1 VTRHEPQHGNPP
13 PSLGVRAHPH
23 LAPTSLEGW
32 LDVPGSEVAALIA
45 ATDWSASPLGDP
57 LGWPPSLRTAAGI
70 CLASRFPILLWWGP
84 DLAMVYNDAY
94 RPMLGASKHPRAL
107 GAPGREVWTEI
118 WDVIGPMLEQVVSG
132 RGATWSTD
140 QLLVLERNDHP
151 EECYFTFSYSPITT
165 ESGEV
170 GGVFCAVTETTER
183 VIGERRLATLADMAS
198 LMGAAT
204 RADAIRSARSIL
216 GANPHD
222 HPAVVVLDA
231 PADGDRA
238 GLAEAVEQ
246 QLPRFGAA
254 TRARVTDL
262 VRQVSATGEPLN
274 VEGDAGALA
283 AGVRRWHAYALA
295 EPRGQRA
302 GRDAA
307 VVVLGESVH
316 RKWDAALE
324 SYATLCVTHVAAAT
338 ALAEREQHLRRAIDS
353 HEEIG
358 QAVGILVERH
368 RWTPATAFE
377 HLKRSSQDTNTKL
390 REVARQVIES
400 GAEPGRSPS

>member
-1 VTRHEPQHGNPP
+1 M
-13 PSLGVRAHPH
+13 
-23 LAPTSLEGW
+23 
-32 LDVPGSEVAALIA
+32 PGSELAALIA
-45 ATDWSASPLGDP
+45 ATDWSTSPLGDP
-57 LGWPPSLRTAAGI
+57 LTWPPSLRTAVGI
-70 CLASRFPILLWWGP
+70 CLSSRFPILLWWGP

-94 RPMLGASKHPRAL
+94 RPMLGETKHPRAL
-107 GAPGREVWTEI
+107 GAPGREVWPEI
-118 WDVIGPMLEQVVSG
+118 WDVIGPMLEQVMSG

-140 QLLVLERNDHP
+140 QLFVLERNGHP
-151 EECYFTFSYSPITT
+151 EECYFTFSYSPITE

-216 GANPHD
+216 GANPAD

-231 PADGDRA
+231 PAECDRA
-238 GLAEAVEQ
+238 ALAEAIAQ

-254 TRARVTDL
+254 TRARVGDL
-262 VRQVSATGEPLN
+262 VRQVSATREPLTL
-274 VEGDAGALA
+274 VGDAGAGS
-283 AGVRRWHAYALA
+283 AGVQAWHAYPLA
-295 EPRGQRA
+295 EPQGPRT

-307 VVVLGESVH
+307 VVVFAESVH
-316 RKWDAALE
+316 RRWDVALE
-324 SYATLCVTHVAAAT
+324 SYATQCVTHVAAAT

-377 HLKRSSQDTNTKL
+377 QLKRSSQDTNTKL

-400 GAEPGRSPS
+400 GADPDRLRS

>member
-1 VTRHEPQHGNPP
+1 M
-13 PSLGVRAHPH
+13 
-23 LAPTSLEGW
+23 
-32 LDVPGSEVAALIA
+32 PGSEVAALIA

-57 LGWPPSLRTAAGI
+57 LGWPPSLRTAVGI
-70 CLASRFPILLWWGP
+70 CLSSRFPILLWWGP

-94 RPMLGASKHPRAL
+94 RPMLGESKHPRAL

-118 WDVIGPMLEQVVSG
+118 WDVIGPMLEQVMSG

-140 QLLVLERNDHP
+140 QLFVLERNGHP

-216 GANPHD
+216 GANPDD

-254 TRARVTDL
+254 HPGAGQRPGAPGVGHGGAAQRGGRRRRPGRRGAGLARVPPGRAARSARRPRRRRRRARRV
-262 VRQVSATGEPLN
+262 
-274 VEGDAGALA
+274 GAPA
-283 AGVRRWHAYALA
+283 
-295 EPRGQRA
+295 RG
-302 GRDAA
+302 
-307 VVVLGESVH
+307 
-316 RKWDAALE
+316 
-324 SYATLCVTHVAAAT
+324 
-338 ALAEREQHLRRAIDS
+338 
-353 HEEIG
+353 
-358 QAVGILVERH
+358 
-368 RWTPATAFE
+368 TPP
-377 HLKRSSQDTNTKL
+377 SSPTPPC
-390 REVARQVIES
+390 A
-400 GAEPGRSPS
+400 

>member
-1 VTRHEPQHGNPP
+1 
-13 PSLGVRAHPH
+13 
-23 LAPTSLEGW
+23 
-32 LDVPGSEVAALIA
+32 VPGSEVAALIA

-57 LGWPPSLRTAAGI
+57 LTWPPSLRTAVGI
-70 CLASRFPILLWWGP
+70 CLSSRFPILLWWGP

-107 GAPGREVWTEI
+107 GAPGREVWSEI
-118 WDVIGPMLEQVVSG
+118 WDVIGPMLQQVMEG
-132 RGATWSTD
+132 HGATWSTD
-140 QLLVLERNDHP
+140 QLFVLERNDHP

-183 VIGERRLATLADMAS
+183 VIGERRLATLAEMAS

-216 GANPHD
+216 GANVHD
-222 HPAVVVLDA
+222 HPAVVVLDP

-238 GLAEAVEQ
+238 ALTQAVDQ
-246 QLPRFGAA
+246 QLSQFEPA
-254 TRARVTDL
+254 TRARVADL
-262 VRQVSATGEPLN
+262 VRQVSATGEPLS
-274 VEGDAGALA
+274 VAGDSGAVR
-283 AGVRRWHAYALA
+283 AGVRVWHAYPLT
-295 EPRGQRA
+295 EPTGRRSV
-302 GRDAA
+302 RDAA

-316 RKWDAALE
+316 RRWDAALE
-324 SYATLCVTHVAAAT
+324 SYATLCVTHVAAAA
-338 ALAEREQHLRRAIDS
+338 ALAAREQHLRLAIDS

-368 RWTPATAFE
+368 RWTAAKAFE

-400 GAEPGRSPS
+400 GAVPGRSPY